1 MALILNQHGMTS
13 RRVVGDM
20 VDDMDMKRKKSLALV
35 TGRTDNETTS
45 GPTRR
50 PLQAQRSRSSRV
62 LCCTHFL

>member
-1 MALILNQHGMTS
+1 MACILNQHGMLS

-35 TGRTDNETTS
+35 TGRTDSETDL
-45 GPTRR
+45 GPSRR

-62 LCCTHFL
+62 LC

>member
-1 MALILNQHGMTS
+1 M
-13 RRVVGDM
+13 GDM

-35 TGRTDNETTS
+35 TGRTDSETDL